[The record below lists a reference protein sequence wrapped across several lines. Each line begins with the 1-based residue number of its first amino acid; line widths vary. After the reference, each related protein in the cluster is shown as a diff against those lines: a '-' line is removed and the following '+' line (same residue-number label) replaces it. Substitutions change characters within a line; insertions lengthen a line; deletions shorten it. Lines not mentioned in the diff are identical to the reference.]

1 MGYADLHIHIKNN
14 SDNKNGQS
22 VEEILKEAIQNQT
35 YTISLTSHNTLTQYT
50 ELFETIKRLKEENKE
65 LYNQVI
71 NNMKFVIGVEINS
84 RINGKIAK
92 DMLAYNIP
100 IEKIGEVQEWLNN
113 NTNKD
118 VTVACQLEQLKH
130 FQEAAERL
138 NIPYNKEATI
148 GEEQKYAGMVF
159 ATAVKNQIDE
169 MLADILIK
177 QNPISNIFKK
187 LIENDGDIKEKVDN
201 QNNRKSAYI
210 EIFNDKN
217 ILEKIPQIEQIKQL
231 YYQIIDLRLFAS
243 QNTETE
249 KTVDQTVKEL
259 EETMRQEFES
269 RNIEKLDDESLEL
282 INAELYSKFFEKDSE
297 FFEVNNNLSSLKS
310 ESIPKEDSKRMK
322 LALYYSI
329 AEQIKEC
336 IKNDKN
342 LKEELMQIQNA
353 LVYSKISF
361 SDILER
367 LNWFNSELVRPEDTP
382 FSFNTAIF
390 KPRLEDVIEEMHK
403 VGAIVEVAHPYASYN
418 DNVDEYINKCAQKN
432 IDGIEALYS
441 FAMETE
447 EEYRKNKEHIQKFC
461 KERNLISNTGGSDY
475 HQKSSER
482 IGILRCGIR
491 INEDE
496 IADEIKTIPAHIFI
510 EQMHQ
515 FVDKDEISRD

>member
-138 NIPYNKEATI
+138 NIHYNKEATI

-231 YYQIIDLRLFAS
+231 YYQNSIKHLQNHLIDF
-243 QNTETE
+243 
-249 KTVDQTVKEL
+249 
-259 EETMRQEFES
+259 
-269 RNIEKLDDESLEL
+269 
-282 INAELYSKFFEKDSE
+282 
-297 FFEVNNNLSSLKS
+297 
-310 ESIPKEDSKRMK
+310 
-322 LALYYSI
+322 
-329 AEQIKEC
+329 
-336 IKNDKN
+336 
-342 LKEELMQIQNA
+342 
-353 LVYSKISF
+353 
-361 SDILER
+361 
-367 LNWFNSELVRPEDTP
+367 
-382 FSFNTAIF
+382 
-390 KPRLEDVIEEMHK
+390 
-403 VGAIVEVAHPYASYN
+403 
-418 DNVDEYINKCAQKN
+418 
-432 IDGIEALYS
+432 
-441 FAMETE
+441 
-447 EEYRKNKEHIQKFC
+447 
-461 KERNLISNTGGSDY
+461 
-475 HQKSSER
+475 
-482 IGILRCGIR
+482 
-491 INEDE
+491 
-496 IADEIKTIPAHIFI
+496 
-510 EQMHQ
+510 
-515 FVDKDEISRD
+515 